1 MVLVPALLSSQRGG
15 RVVVPAPVQAERG
28 GRVLVPAPA
37 RAERGG
43 LVAAPAPAPVR
54 AERGGRVLV
63 LAQARAYRGG
73 AQVVPAPARTE
84 RVVAPGSAGLEVVEN
99 PKLPNSLAVFNRSR
113 LPFHIIP
120 MRLNEVELSPAP
132 LKLQAF

>member
-1 MVLVPALLSSQRGG
+1 MVPA
-15 RVVVPAPVQAERG
+15 
-28 GRVLVPAPA
+28 PAPA

-43 LVAAPAPAPVR
+43 R
-54 AERGGRVLV
+54 ALV

-84 RVVAPGSAGLEVVEN
+84 RVVAPGSAGLEVVES
-99 PKLPNSLAVFNRSR
+99 PKPPNSLAVFNRSR

>member
-1 MVLVPALLSSQRGG
+1 MAVVPALLSSQRAG

-37 RAERGG
+37 RAYRGG
-43 LVAAPAPAPVR
+43 LVA
-54 AERGGRVLV
+54 
-63 LAQARAYRGG
+63 
-73 AQVVPAPARTE
+73 PAPARTE

-99 PKLPNSLAVFNRSR
+99 PKLPNSLAVLNRSR